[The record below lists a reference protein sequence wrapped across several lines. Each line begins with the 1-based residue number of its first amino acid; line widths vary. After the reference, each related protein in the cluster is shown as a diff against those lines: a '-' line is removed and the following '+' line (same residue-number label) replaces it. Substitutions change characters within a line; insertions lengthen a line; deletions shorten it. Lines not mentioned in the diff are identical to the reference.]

1 MSLAKAPSIPHLT
14 KVVRMTTPALSH
26 YITFRWFAQ
35 TNDRG
40 QITYYAYLY
49 GNALY
54 SWGPYHLLLAAQ
66 RLALHQDISPIYHLS
81 VLISQY
87 QHNTICVY
95 YECIVHLFSICLT
108 LVWLQWYVIDY
119 NVIYLKHLL
128 FNHI

>member
-1 MSLAKAPSIPHLT
+1 MLAT
-14 KVVRMTTPALSH
+14 K
-26 YITFRWFAQ
+26 
-35 TNDRG
+35 
-40 QITYYAYLY
+40 
-49 GNALY
+49 
-54 SWGPYHLLLAAQ
+54 

-108 LVWLQWYVIDY
+108 LVLLQCSLTDY

-128 FNHI
+128 FNYI